1 MLLSSAL
8 RQAPVRKQSR
18 PAKPKGGWV
27 AYFAQTFP
35 PEKETDLE
43 VLSSFAM
50 TMLEE
55 PEVAQSLQM
64 REAITAFTGG
74 VTPQELDAPKYRSLR
89 RAVLREFGAD
99 DLRDIYEWRPW
110 ELLHIYSARDV
121 PGLDPKTKLS
131 EADLSDIAE
140 AIFMRAAEA
149 MDAESVFDQYED
161 DGEYILEGGEW
172 VPNPSMPQQRA
183 RMPLPM
189 RQQVPRQVV
198 LQQILRGKMGLSPLT
213 RQQGRLAVADDP
225 TDSRIHIIDKDTAF
239 DRVRA
244 WHKELPD
251 PNYRGFLVAVGF
263 RAGGRLRG
271 VGIASHPSG
280 VARAGDDP
288 KQHHVVDVSRIA
300 TDDSRGKGSV
310 RGASSAIMRWF
321 MRNLPKLVRPQA
333 KQPPLLITFSLLTE
347 VGTTYRSV
355 IDEGLHAVSLVI
367 PEDPSGARAGSQ
379 GGRKEVPKIRWEYGQ
394 EARPHKPHLLDLYRG
409 YAAVME
415 GRPLANRHFRGLTTV
430 EALRDLARVLGM
442 KLTDFVYKVKGQ
454 DKPVRAKTFEEHKR
468 ILLERFGA

>member
-1 MLLSSAL
+1 
-8 RQAPVRKQSR
+8 V
-18 PAKPKGGWV
+18 AKPKGGWV

-35 PEKETDLE
+35 PEKQTDLE

-64 REAITAFTGG
+64 REEITAFTGG
-74 VTPQELDAPKYRSLR
+74 VTPQELDEPKHRSLR
-89 RAVLREFGAD
+89 KEVLREFGAD

-149 MDAESVFDQYED
+149 RDWSPEEQV
-161 DGEYILEGGEW
+161 LEQEW
-172 VPNPSMPQQRA
+172 
-183 RMPLPM
+183 
-189 RQQVPRQVV
+189 VPRQVV
-198 LQQILRGKMGLSPLT
+198 LQQVLRGRAGLSPLT
-213 RQQGRLAVADDP
+213 RQQGRLAVADDS
-225 TDSRIHIIDKDTAF
+225 TDSRIHIIDKETAL

-300 TDDSRGKGSV
+300 TDDSGGKGSV

-321 MRNLPKLVRPQA
+321 MRNLPNLVRPQA
-333 KQPPLLITFSLLTE
+333 KQPPLLITFSLLSE

-367 PEDPSGARAGSQ
+367 PEDPRGARAGSQ
-379 GGRKEVPKIRWEYGQ
+379 GGKKEVPKIRWEYGQ

-409 YAAVME
+409 YTAVKE
-415 GRPLANRHFRGLTTV
+415 GRPLANRHFRGLNTV

-442 KLTDFVYKVKGQ
+442 DLRDFVYEVAGQ
-454 DKPVRAKTFEEHKR
+454 QKPKRAKTVEEHKR
-468 ILLERFGA
+468 VLLERFGA

>member
-1 MLLSSAL
+1 MLLSDAI
-8 RQAPVRKQSR
+8 RKPPVRQQPGR
-18 PAKPKGGWV
+18 AAKPKGGWV
-27 AYFAQTFP
+27 EYFAQTFP

-74 VTPQELDAPKYRSLR
+74 VTPQELDEPKHRSLR

-140 AIFMRAAEA
+140 AIFTRAAEA
-149 MDAESVFDQYED
+149 MDAESVFDQDED
-161 DGEYILEGGEW
+161 DGAYIFEGDW
-172 VPNPSMPQQRA
+172 VPHSSVPQQRV
-183 RMPLPM
+183 REPVPV

-198 LQQILRGKMGLSPLT
+198 LQQVLRGRAGLSPLT

-225 TDSRIHIIDKDTAF
+225 TDSRIHVIDKDAAF

-251 PNYRGFLVAVGF
+251 VNYRGFLVAVGF

-271 VGIASHPSG
+271 VGIATHPSG
-280 VARAGDDP
+280 AARSGDDP
-288 KQHHVVDVSRIA
+288 RQHHVVEVSRIA
-300 TDDSRGKGSV
+300 TDDSGGKGSV

-321 MRNLPKLVRPQA
+321 MRNVGGLVRPQA
-333 KQPPLLITFSLLTE
+333 KQPPLLITYSLLTE
-347 VGTTYRSV
+347 VGTTYKSV
-355 IDEGLHAVSLVI
+355 VDEGLHAVALVV
-367 PEDPSGARAGSQ
+367 PEGASGARAGSDA
-379 GGRKEVPKIRWEYGQ
+379 GKKDVPKIRWEYGA
-394 EARPHKPHLLDLYRG
+394 EARPHKPHLLDLHRAYT
-409 YAAVME
+409 AVQE
-415 GRPLANRHFRGLTTV
+415 GRTLSGRHFRGLDTP
-430 EALRDLARVLGM
+430 EAVRDLGRVLGVAM
-442 KLTDFVYKVKGQ
+442 PRSKQATLEQ
-454 DKPVRAKTFEEHKR
+454 LKR
-468 ILLERFGA
+468 VILDRFGA